1 MRRHQRRSDRA
12 PYSVGRCQPCF
23 PPAGRPVILL
33 CRLSNM
39 GECHF
44 DKLRSRYR
52 RERFTVN
59 ENSTGQQYRFRR
71 SRVTAF

>member
-1 MRRHQRRSDRA
+1 MSA
-12 PYSVGRCQPCF
+12 VF
-23 PPAGRPVILL
+23 PAGGPTGDLVVSLIK
-33 CRLSNM
+33 M

-44 DKLRSRYR
+44 DKLRSRHR